1 MIVLFTD
8 FGANDI
14 YVAQVKAAL
23 LQHAP
28 EQQVIADLLHTA
40 PNFQAKPAAHLL
52 AALKDFF
59 PAGSVF
65 ICVID
70 AGVGGA
76 REAVIVFAHQRFFVG
91 PDNGLLSVLAQR
103 DSQAKFWRIKW
114 RPENLSNTFHGRDL
128 FAPVAAWIASGHFPA
143 DKVEAIKSLAVDLD
157 PGELAEII
165 YIDHYGNAVT
175 GLRKGKIARTAKL
188 KVKQQTLSFAETFAS
203 VKRGTGFWHDN
214 SMGLIEISANQE
226 SAERLFG
233 LRVGDSVS
241 I

>member
-23 LQHAP
+23 HQHAP
-28 EQQVIADLLHTA
+28 SQQVIADLLHTV
-40 PNFQAKPAAHLL
+40 PNFQATPAAHLL

-65 ICVID
+65 LCIVD
-70 AGVGGA
+70 AGVGSE
-76 REAVIVFAHQRFFVG
+76 RDAVIVFAHQRFFVG

-103 DSQAKFWRIKW
+103 DSQAKFWRIRW

-143 DKVEAIKSLAVDLD
+143 DKAEDIKALAVEFE

-175 GLRKGKIARTAKL
+175 GLRKGKVARDLQL
-188 KVKQQTLSFAETFAS
+188 KVKQQSLSYAETFAS
-203 VKRGTGFWHDN
+203 VKRGAGFWHEN
-214 SMGLIEISANQE
+214 SMGLIEIAANQE

-233 LRVGDSVS
+233 LCVGDSVT